1 MKYIIDL
8 DAFIECLDFLHF
20 GTMNGVSV
28 TPIDNVKAL
37 MQRFP
42 KTPVSEEI
50 SIQMESKLTIKE

>member
-8 DAFIECLDFLHF
+8 DAFMECLDFLHF
-20 GTMNGVSV
+20 GTMNGVFV

-37 MQRFP
+37 MQRFQ

-50 SIQMESKLTIKE
+50 